1 MKNEAVSFSQY
12 RNWESQILEKIDI
25 AMNRNYKK
33 VESIFADKLNSFK
46 MVICSPMQKMDE
58 KFLNVKQNNKEIP
71 ASDKL
76 N

>member
-1 MKNEAVSFSQY
+1 
-12 RNWESQILEKIDI
+12 
-25 AMNRNYKK
+25 MNRNYKK

-46 MVICSPMQKMDE
+46 MVICSSMQKVDE